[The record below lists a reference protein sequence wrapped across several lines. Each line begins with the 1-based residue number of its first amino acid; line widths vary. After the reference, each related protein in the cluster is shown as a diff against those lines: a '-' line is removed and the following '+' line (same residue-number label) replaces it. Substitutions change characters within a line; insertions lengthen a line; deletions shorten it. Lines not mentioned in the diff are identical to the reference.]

1 MKTGIIVY
9 VVGDEPKNQIPDPEA
24 VVKTLKLDADRVEI
38 TSRSFGHFDIHDAW
52 WSLTARGM
60 EKIVCTLAEFTPYG
74 DLQLKG
80 RELRLCG

>member
-9 VVGDEPKNQIPDPEA
+9 IVGEEPKNYPSDPEA
-24 VVKTLKLDADRVEI
+24 MVKTLKLDADRVEI
-38 TSRSFGHFDIHDAW
+38 ASFSFGHFDIHDAW

-60 EKIVCTLAEFTPYG
+60 GRIVCVLAEFTPYG
-74 DLQLKG
+74 TLQSKG